1 MVAALQHKKQARVF
15 GEKKICVVCCAECW
29 LAAGLCTSLSA
40 AGGQP
45 GGLYSQVLAIIKKKE
60 NNI

>member
-1 MVAALQHKKQARVF
+1 MVAALQHKKQTRVF

-29 LAAGLCTSLSA
+29 LAAGLCAGIAA

-45 GGLYSQVLAIIKKKE
+45 GGLYSQVLVPWYV
-60 NNI
+60 